1 MCIPC
6 LFFIVPIPPADEIPP
21 AIYTE
26 NHAQNEVT
34 GDTGGIG
41 GISLEDRPQ
50 KSLGLS
56 FKKTV
61 TSKGVTFYFCPHC
74 PHVEN
79 IHPEVI
85 AHHIKYSHTTL
96 TDIENASKT
105 EGTGTTNQACSGL

>member
-61 TSKGVTFYFCPHC
+61 TSKGVNFLFLPPLNPSMLKIYIPK
-74 PHVEN
+74 
-79 IHPEVI
+79 VI
-85 AHHIKYSHTTL
+85 GSSY
-96 TDIENASKT
+96 
-105 EGTGTTNQACSGL
+105 QV